1 MASSDAGSGEYVLK
15 DEPLEN
21 LRPLKVR
28 VIGAGFSGIYAAI
41 RYAVLCE
48 DRREAGRC

>member
-1 MASSDAGSGEYVLK
+1 MGSVEAEKRDYTLK

-28 VIGAGFSGIYAAI
+28 VVGAGYSGIYTAI
-41 RYAVLCE
+41 RFVPKL
-48 DRREAGRC
+48 